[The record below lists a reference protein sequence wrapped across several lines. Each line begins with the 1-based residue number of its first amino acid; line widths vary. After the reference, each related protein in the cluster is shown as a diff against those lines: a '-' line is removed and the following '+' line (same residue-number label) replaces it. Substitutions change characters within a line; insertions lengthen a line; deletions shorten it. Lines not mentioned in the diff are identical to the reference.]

1 MLVSTAGEVPMLKL
15 FRRALATSAR
25 RTVSETVRAATKVLQ
40 ELAAPDAKPPRK
52 RRAAAKSLTVAKAKP
67 AVRKTRAVAKP
78 RKRLAETVAWI
89 EAGGMPAHPPVAR
102 VKTPV
107 PRGASFRL
115 ASYANDQGERSYKLY
130 IPAKSK
136 AGPQPCAPMPLVVML
151 HGCGQTPD
159 DFAAGTRMN
168 ALAEEF
174 GLLVA
179 YPTQPRG
186 ANANKCWNWF
196 KRSDQA
202 RGAGEPSLI
211 AGIARTIL
219 RDHPADPARVYI
231 AGLSAGGSAA
241 IIAATA
247 YPDLFAAAGVH
258 SGLPAGAAHNA
269 ASGFIAMKK
278 GAPGDRPTVAVP
290 TIVFHGD
297 ADTVVHPRNGRF
309 VVARSL
315 SAHPGLKTVTR
326 KGRSPGGRAYST
338 TTHRAGNGKS
348 YCEHW
353 VVEETGHAW
362 SGGNPAGSYTDPA
375 GPDASREMLRF
386 FLRHRISAERRR
398 TATALNHWAS

>member
-1 MLVSTAGEVPMLKL
+1 MFKL
-15 FRRALATSAR
+15 FRRAMAKAAKRAASAN
-25 RTVSETVRAATKVLQ
+25 VRAATKALRK
-40 ELAAPDAKPPRK
+40 LAAPRAKPPRK
-52 RRAAAKSLTVAKAKP
+52 RPAAVKSPKVALAKP
-67 AVRKTRAVAKP
+67 AARKTQAVEKP
-78 RKRLAETVAWI
+78 RKGLAETVAWI
-89 EAGGMPAHPPVAR
+89 EAGGMPARPPAAR
-102 VKTPV
+102 IRTTV
-107 PRGASFRL
+107 PRGASFKL
-115 ASYANDQGERSYKLY
+115 ASYASDQGKRSYKLY

-136 AGPQPCAPMPLVVML
+136 VGPQPCAPMPLVVML

-179 YPTQPRG
+179 YPSQPRA
-186 ANANKCWNWF
+186 ANSNRCWNWF
-196 KRSDQA
+196 ERSDQV
-202 RGAGEPSLI
+202 RGTGEPSLI

-269 ASGFIAMKK
+269 ASGFIAMKQ
-278 GAPGDRPTVAVP
+278 GAPGDRPTVALP

-315 SAHPGLKTVTR
+315 SAHPRLKKVER
-326 KGRSPGGRAYST
+326 KGRSPGGRDYST
-338 TTHRAGNGKS
+338 TTHRARSGKS
-348 YCEHW
+348 CCEHW
-353 VVEETGHAW
+353 VVEGAGHAW
-362 SGGNPAGSYTDPA
+362 SGGHPSGSYTDPA

-386 FLRHRISAERRR
+386 FLRHRTSVKQRRI
-398 TATALNHWAS
+398 ATIPSH